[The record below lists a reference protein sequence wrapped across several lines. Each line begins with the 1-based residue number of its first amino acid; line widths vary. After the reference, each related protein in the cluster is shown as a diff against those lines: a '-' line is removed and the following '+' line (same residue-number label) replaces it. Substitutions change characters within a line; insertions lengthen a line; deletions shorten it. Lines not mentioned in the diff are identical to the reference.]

1 MHIIIYYDTDNVASM
16 LRTNS
21 YKTAVAGTLETTQFV
36 EKNSFEKKDFLY
48 LILVCNQT
56 SSSHELKTVLHH
68 SLVPPL
74 LLSSVLQ
81 QL

>member
-48 LILVCNQT
+48 LIY
-56 SSSHELKTVLHH
+56 
-68 SLVPPL
+68 
-74 LLSSVLQ
+74 
-81 QL
+81 